1 MGRQKSSKFQTL
13 MGTDKSII
21 MLKASDG
28 FIIYMPTV
36 IVMYANIKSIN
47 MNTKRDGIQNI
58 HT

>member
-1 MGRQKSSKFQTL
+1 
-13 MGTDKSII
+13 